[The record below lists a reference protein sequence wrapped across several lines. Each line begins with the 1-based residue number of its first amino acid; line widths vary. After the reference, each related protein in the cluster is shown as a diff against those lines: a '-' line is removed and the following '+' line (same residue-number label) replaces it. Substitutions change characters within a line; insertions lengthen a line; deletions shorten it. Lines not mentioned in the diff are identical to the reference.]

1 MPELHNLFGYTEI
14 ARSNKPLDQMKDR
27 VQTVGNDMSGVFLRV
42 WSVADLKYC
51 AKRQEV
57 REVGA
62 FNIV

>member
-14 ARSNKPLDQMKDR
+14 ARSNELQAQMKNG
-27 VQTVGNDMSGVFLRV
+27 VQTVGNDMSGVFFCVR
-42 WSVADLKYC
+42 SVADLKRR
-51 AKRQEV
+51 AERQEV